1 MTLKIFYFRLNSA
14 SDQLISPK
22 CMPGSFHYCAP
33 ENFRFKYED
42 GTYEDDVNSDSDSE
56 CEDKG
61 DTHIELTIKADIWA
75 VGIILYKMVYDGV
88 HPYAAVCG
96 GRSSKIFVLKS
107 SVEIEFPVTKHP
119 ENVSNGL
126 FETLKT
132 VLRKDPK
139 ERAEAHEILRM
150 EFLSGPLFKKI

>member
-1 MTLKIFYFRLNSA
+1 
-14 SDQLISPK
+14 
-22 CMPGSFHYCAP
+22 MPGSFHYCAP

-42 GTYEDDVNSDSDSE
+42 GTYVDDMNSDSDSE
-56 CEDKG
+56 SKDKG
-61 DTHIELTIKADIWA
+61 EAYIELTIKADIWS
-75 VGIILYKMVYDGV
+75 VGILLYKMVYDGV

-107 SVEIEFPVTKHP
+107 PIEIEFPETKFP

-126 FETLKT
+126 LQTLKA

-139 ERAEAHEILRM
+139 ERADAHETLKM
-150 EFLSGPLFKKI
+150 EFLSGPLFEKV

>member
-1 MTLKIFYFRLNSA
+1 
-14 SDQLISPK
+14 
-22 CMPGSFHYCAP
+22 MPGSFHYCAP

-96 GRSSKIFVLKS
+96 GRSSTS
-107 SVEIEFPVTKHP
+107 T
-119 ENVSNGL
+119 
-126 FETLKT
+126 
-132 VLRKDPK
+132 DPS
-139 ERAEAHEILRM
+139 EVGTTRDWRTT
-150 EFLSGPLFKKI
+150 PLPLHLV